1 MYAAIFRALPGPRWL
16 RAVLMAVLILAA
28 VAALF
33 VWVFPWVESMLPSA
47 DLTVE

>member
-1 MYAAIFRALPGPRWL
+1 MSAAPDRHDAFARLLHWS
-16 RAVLMAVLILAA
+16 MAVLILAA